1 MSTPI
6 NEVLFGRLSSD
17 TDVAALISSDGIV
30 RIFHM
35 IAPQNIKFPYVTYQ
49 IISGAPDYHLNGQT
63 TLFRSRIQ
71 IDIWSKKS
79 QETVNVDAAIR
90 KSLTALR
97 GTINDTLIY
106 GVFLE
111 RVADFY
117 EVDSEIFRISTDY
130 FFNYKE

>member
-1 MSTPI
+1 M
-6 NEVLFGRLSSD
+6 
-17 TDVAALISSDGIV
+17 
-30 RIFHM
+30 
-35 IAPQNIKFPYVTYQ
+35 
-49 IISGAPDYHLNGQT
+49 NGQT